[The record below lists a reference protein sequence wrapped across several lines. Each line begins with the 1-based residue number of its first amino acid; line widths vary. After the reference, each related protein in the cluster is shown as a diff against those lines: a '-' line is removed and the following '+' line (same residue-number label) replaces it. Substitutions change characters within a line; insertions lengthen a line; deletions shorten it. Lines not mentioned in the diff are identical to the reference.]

1 MYWKDVQDTSN
12 IFDSFN
18 FGGQMYGLRMI
29 YDKCLL
35 SLILCLCVKSVWLL
49 VILDHLNIQY

>member
-1 MYWKDVQDTSN
+1 MYWKDVQDN